1 LIIQE
6 QILKFDYSKVY
17 EWSYSS
23 TELYMTVFHSN
34 NTAMDLVFP
43 TTLVLPPL
51 LRVN

>member
-1 LIIQE
+1 LAIQE

-17 EWSYSS
+17 EWSYTS

-43 TTLVLPPL
+43 TTLVLLPSL
-51 LRVN
+51 C